1 MKILLCLFFP
11 LFLSGQTQKV
21 FRLDT
26 GYYIPRRED
35 FKEFEYLARTGKTCL
50 KQVDTNLA
58 IIAQM
63 QESARLK
70 DSVKVRIQK
79 EIYDLKQFNIERETA
94 MAILAKQNME
104 QARTITDLKSQLK
117 ILKWQVLGFKI
128 TIGASLALG
137 TYLILK

>member
-1 MKILLCLFFP
+1 MKTLLFIFFP

-35 FKEFEYLARTGKTCL
+35 FKEFEYLARTGKMCL

-58 IIAQM
+58 VIEQM
-63 QESARLK
+63 KESARLK
-70 DSVKVRIQK
+70 DSVKIKVQK

-104 QARTITDLKSQLK
+104 QALTITDLKGRVK
-117 ILKWQVLGFKI
+117 ILKWQVLGYKI
-128 TIGASLALG
+128 TIGTGLALG

>member
-1 MKILLCLFFP
+1 
-11 LFLSGQTQKV
+11 
-21 FRLDT
+21 
-26 GYYIPRRED
+26 
-35 FKEFEYLARTGKTCL
+35 
-50 KQVDTNLA
+50 
-58 IIAQM
+58 M

-128 TIGASLALG
+128 TIGAGLALG